1 MACGY
6 GRALQNGWNGR
17 RRDSASAPRSPGGRY
32 PHVIHAR
39 IVNSISAGD
48 ITTLLER
55 NGKPV
60 AIINMSFTVAKTL
73 SVALGQIVAQIEER
87 SGRNM
92 LTTHELAKLLEGSGE
107 K

>member
-1 MACGY
+1 MAETADAEI
-6 GRALQNGWNGR
+6 RHRLLAALEADIPTLYMNGF
-17 RRDSASAPRSPGGRY
+17 
-32 PHVIHAR
+32 
-39 IVNSISAGD
+39 VNSISAGD

-73 SVALGQIVAQIEER
+73 SIALGQIIAQIEER

-92 LTTHELAKLLEGSGE
+92 LTTHELAKLLEGSD
-107 K
+107 KK